1 MPIGAEAYRSVR
13 PTDDLA
19 SGDIA
24 YLSVART
31 RQAGE
36 RPPGQTYDPSGRIPA
51 YPESSVIALP
61 NDQEIVLDA
70 MFALIVTHSCE
81 IDRHKNLEV
90 EAAHYDCRLTVAPIV
105 SEVNVSLARA
115 RGERGGG
122 MEAVRAARQEA
133 NWAAIADNAPVASLY
148 LPPIPDLATID
159 SELEHVPW
167 PRAFADLRGLAT
179 VSRRM
184 VQGDRLMSLDPGY
197 VGVLQRQLARFFTW
211 RDLAH
216 HEVVENL
223 VGRRIVGATPLNS
236 KGDRLRVA
244 LTADDGTSLTVEM
257 RAR

>member
-1 MPIGAEAYRSVR
+1 MLIGAEAYRSVG
-13 PTDDLA
+13 PTDELA

-24 YLSVART
+24 YLSLART
-31 RQAGE
+31 RQIGE
-36 RPPGQTYDPSGRIPA
+36 QPPGRTYDPLGRIAA

-70 MFALIVTHSCE
+70 MFAVVVTHSCE
-81 IDRHKNLEV
+81 IDRQKNLEIR
-90 EAAHYDCRLTVAPIV
+90 AAHYDCRLTVAPIV
-105 SEVNVSLARA
+105 SEINVRLMDA
-115 RGERGGG
+115 RGN
-122 MEAVRAARQEA
+122 RQEA

-159 SELEHVPW
+159 PELEHVAW

-179 VSRRM
+179 VSRQM
-184 VQGDRLMSLDPGY
+184 VHSDRLMSLDPGY

-216 HEVVENL
+216 HEVVEDL
-223 VGRRIVGATPLNS
+223 VGRRIVSAIPLNS

-244 LTADDGTSLTVEM
+244 LMADDGTSLTVEM